1 MLRTLRRQLVLSHIL
16 PPLVIIPLLGLAL
29 VYVLETQVIL
39 PNLAQELKEQA
50 QLVAEIAG
58 GTADRWADPA
68 WSQGLVTR
76 IGPHLTARIMLL
88 APGGRLLASSNRAD
102 GDRLGQVLDLPG
114 LPDVLKGQTSVRIA
128 YSHDL
133 NAEIA
138 DVLVPV
144 MGPDRRVVGVVRL
157 THLMSSVSGQFLRL
171 RYLITG
177 VLAGG
182 LLLGAAAGWALA
194 LNLARPLRQVTQ
206 AIGGL
211 ASGQHLTPLPET
223 GPEEVSLVAR
233 AFNTLAARIKDLEQ
247 ARRQLLSNLVHEL
260 GQQLGAVRSAVQA
273 LLGGADADA
282 TLRQELLAGIDT
294 GMGRLQ
300 RLLDDLTRLH
310 DRIVGTLELARQPVP
325 LSTWLSLMLIPWREA
340 TQEQGLQWE
349 AAIPAD
355 LPTLAIDPDRVAQAL
370 GNLLSNAI
378 KYTAP
383 GGSVAVS
390 AGVTNN
396 AVWITVRDSGAG
408 IAPEEHDQVF
418 APFYRGYTTQRFPEG
433 MGLGLTIAR
442 DLIAAHG
449 GQLALDSAPGQG
461 SRFTLHLPCQ
471 AAG

>member
-29 VYVLETQVIL
+29 VYVLETQVML
-39 PNLAQELKEQA
+39 PNLAEELKEQA

-58 GTADRWADPA
+58 GTTDRWADPA
-68 WSQGLVTR
+68 WSQALVTR

-88 APGGRLLASSNRAD
+88 APGGRLLASSDRAD

-144 MGPDRRVVGVVRL
+144 IGPDRRVVGIVRL

-206 AIGGL
+206 AIDGL
-211 ASGQHLTPLPET
+211 AGGQRLTLLPEGT
-223 GPEEVSLVAR
+223 PEEIGQLAR
-233 AFNTLAARIKDLEQ
+233 AFNTLVARIKDLEQ

-300 RLLDDLTRLH
+300 RLLDDLTQLH
-310 DRIVGTLELARQPVP
+310 DRIVGTLELARRPVA
-325 LSTWLSLMLIPWREA
+325 LSAWLPPTLIPWREA
-340 TQEQGLQWE
+340 AQAKGLRWE

-370 GNLLSNAI
+370 GNLLSNAV
-378 KYTAP
+378 KYTPP

-390 AGVTNN
+390 AGVARD
-396 AVWITVRDSGAG
+396 AVWIAVRDTGAG
-408 IAPEEHDQVF
+408 IAP
-418 APFYRGYTTQRFPEG
+418 
-433 MGLGLTIAR
+433 
-442 DLIAAHG
+442 
-449 GQLALDSAPGQG
+449 
-461 SRFTLHLPCQ
+461 
-471 AAG
+471 

>member
-29 VYVLETQVIL
+29 VYVLETQVML
-39 PNLAQELKEQA
+39 PGLAEGLKEQA

-58 GTADRWADPA
+58 GQAGRWDDPA
-68 WSQGLVTR
+68 WSQALVAQL
-76 IGPHLTARIMLL
+76 GPHLTARVMLL
-88 APGGRLLASSNRAD
+88 APNGRLLASSDRAD
-102 GDRLGQVLDLPG
+102 EDRLGQNLDLPA
-114 LPDVLKGQTSVRIA
+114 LSDVLKGQTSMRIA
-128 YSHDL
+128 YSNNL

-144 MGPDRRVVGVVRL
+144 QGPDRRVVGIVRL
-157 THLMSSVSGQFLRL
+157 THRMSSVAGQFLHL

-182 LLLGAAAGWALA
+182 LLLGAAVGWGLA
-194 LNLARPLRQVTQ
+194 LNLARPLRQVAQ
-206 AIGGL
+206 AIDRL
-211 ASGQHLTPLPET
+211 TSGQRLTPLPEA

-247 ARRQLLSNLVHEL
+247 ARHQLLSNLVHEL

-273 LLGGADADA
+273 LLGGADTDA
-282 TLRQELLAGIDT
+282 RLRQELLAGIDA

-310 DRIVGTLELARQPVP
+310 DRSAGTPELARQPVA
-325 LSTWLSLMLIPWREA
+325 LSEWLSPTLIPWREA
-340 TQEQGLQWE
+340 AQKQGLQWD

-390 AGVTNN
+390 AGVAHD
-396 AVWITVRDSGAG
+396 AVWIAVCDSGAG

-418 APFYRGYTTQRFPEG
+418 DPFYRGHTTQRFPEG

-442 DLIAAHG
+442 DLVAAHG
-449 GQLALDSAPGQG
+449 GQLAIESAPGQG

-471 AAG
+471 ASG